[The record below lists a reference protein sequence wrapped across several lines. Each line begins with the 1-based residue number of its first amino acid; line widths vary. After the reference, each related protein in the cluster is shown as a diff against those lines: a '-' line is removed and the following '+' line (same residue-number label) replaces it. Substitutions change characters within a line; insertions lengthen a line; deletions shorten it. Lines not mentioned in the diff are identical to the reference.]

1 MISDDDIFSPESAM
15 TVKAALAWERHKER
29 VTKIPRSAAPPRQPR
44 RKTDAITPRAAKRK
58 PAPNVSREVFGA
70 WADGTPYAVY
80 YQGLYEMASGRMRR
94 NGTRKRADEE
104 GAEQIAC
111 VRWFRATYPQYSGLL
126 HASAGGVFASARQ
139 KAKMSDMGYVKGTP
153 DFALLVVTRTR
164 PGCFMEMKRTRG
176 GKVSA
181 EQHEIADALEDQGY
195 EVHRNVKGFRMF
207 REIVD
212 NYLNE

>member
-1 MISDDDIFSPESAM
+1 MSITDDALFPPESAM
-15 TVKAALAWERHKER
+15 TVKAARAWERHKAR
-29 VTKIPRSAAPPRQPR
+29 MTRTPRS
-44 RKTDAITPRAAKRK
+44 AKRK
-58 PAPNVSREVFGA
+58 PAPKSPRAAKRNQMAPKTPRASRETFGA

-80 YQGLYEMASGRMRR
+80 YQGLREMAAGRMRR